1 MVTKLIKALRENEK
15 TRFENHLDVDL
26 ERAGISFTAQM
37 KVGAKLAMLKH
48 KIDKKEVGTDLV
60 VDWNV
65 YEIDRVRYFKK
76 QSDTYDCL
84 DVLKT

>member
-1 MVTKLIKALRENEK
+1 MG
-15 TRFENHLDVDL
+15 
-26 ERAGISFTAQM
+26 AGIEFTVQM
-37 KVGAKLAMLKH
+37 KVRAKLTMLKY
-48 KIDKKEVGTDLV
+48 KIEKREEGTDLV
-60 VDWNV
+60 LDWSV